1 MAFRTMRRNKQ
12 ELSSE
17 ACNEVLLRNT
27 AAVLSVQGDDGY
39 PYGVPISYAFDGSRI
54 IIHSALAGH
63 KVDAIAA
70 NPKVSL
76 CIIDRDDVVPQEYT
90 TYYRSVI
97 VFGKARII
105 ADEQEKR
112 SALQAFAAKYTPDDE
127 KGRLQEVEKTLHRV
141 CLIEVLPE
149 HVTGKEATE
158 LARARM
164 HAATRSSAV

>member
-1 MAFRTMRRNKQ
+1 MQR
-12 ELSSE
+12 S
-17 ACNEVLLRNT
+17 
-27 AAVLSVQGDDGY
+27 AATQHSRGTLGAGDDGY

-127 KGRLQEVEKTLHRV
+127 
-141 CLIEVLPE
+141 
-149 HVTGKEATE
+149 
-158 LARARM
+158 RAACKKWRRPFI
-164 HAATRSSAV
+164 AYA